1 MFSYE
6 DSTPAEY
13 LAAKNGE
20 IVPCDEGY
28 NNKGLMQ
35 GVEPRFNPSKA
46 AAKQVGG
53 DHYKVHSIEPWDIID
68 MYGLDYHRG
77 NAIKYILR
85 NKMNPREDIEKAIH
99 YLEHWLEVTD
109 AD

>member
-6 DSTPAEY
+6 DSTPEEY
-13 LAAKNGE
+13 RAAKEGE
-20 IVPCDEGY
+20 TVVGY

-35 GVEPRFNPSKA
+35 RREPRFNPSEA

-53 DHYKVHSIEPWDIID
+53 NHYKIHSIQPWDIID

-99 YLEHWLEVTD
+99 YLEHWLEVSD